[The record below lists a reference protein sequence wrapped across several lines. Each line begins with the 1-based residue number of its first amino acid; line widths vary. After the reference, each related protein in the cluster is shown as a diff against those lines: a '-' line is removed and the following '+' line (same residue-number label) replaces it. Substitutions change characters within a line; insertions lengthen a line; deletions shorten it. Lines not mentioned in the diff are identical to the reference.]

1 VVCVVINP
9 MPEAQDQATTEG
21 ITVEL
26 VPEGLW
32 VQRGSSPDEWNCVFV
47 TACDLD
53 RLLNRELP

>member
-1 VVCVVINP
+1 VRRGL
-9 MPEAQDQATTEG
+9 DG
-21 ITVEL
+21 GDHGEL

-47 TACDLD
+47 PACDLD

>member
-1 VVCVVINP
+1 MLIQ
-9 MPEAQDQATTEG
+9 PEPYRDNDQATTEG

-26 VPEGLW
+26 VREGLW

-47 TACDLD
+47 PACDLY

>member
-1 VVCVVINP
+1 MLIQ
-9 MPEAQDQATTEG
+9 PEPYRDDSEVTTEG

-26 VPEGLW
+26 VSEGLW

-47 TACDLD
+47 PARDIN

>member
-1 VVCVVINP
+1 MVIDP
-9 MPEAQDQATTEG
+9 MPGGRDATTTEG

-26 VPEGLW
+26 TLEGLW

-47 TACDLD
+47 PASDLY

>member
-1 VVCVVINP
+1 MLIQ
-9 MPEAQDQATTEG
+9 PEPDRDNGQATTEG

-26 VPEGLW
+26 VPDGLW

-47 TACDLD
+47 RACDLD

>member
-1 VVCVVINP
+1 MLIQ
-9 MPEAQDQATTEG
+9 PEPYREDGEATTEG

-26 VPEGLW
+26 IREGLW

-47 TACDLD
+47 PAADLY